1 MSDTTVIDVIV
12 QVSDETGS
20 GARSAEANVS
30 KLERS
35 IMNLQKQIMGMKGK
49 SKLEVVASLKDMA
62 SKGIQS
68 VASAGKNIAG
78 KIWTVTMKAKDLVTA
93 PFKKVL
99 GLISSPVTQ
108 VAAFAGISLGVADTL
123 DTFKDFEA
131 AMSQVQAVSGATG
144 SDLEKL
150 TAKAKE
156 MGAST
161 KFTAAESAEAMNY
174 MAMAGWK
181 TKDMLGGIEGIMNL
195 AAASGESLGTTSD
208 IVTDALTAFNMKASD
223 AGHFSDVLA
232 AASSNANTNVSMMG
246 ETFKYAGSMAGSLG
260 YSIEDVALATGLMA
274 NSGIKASMGGTALN
288 SIMTRLAT
296 DAGASSK
303 KLGALGTLTKKL
315 GVEFYDA
322 HGNARDLSKVMEE
335 MRKATKGMTD
345 EEKSNIAKTIA
356 GTEAQKGLLAILNA
370 SEKDYKKL
378 SKAINNSDGAAKGMA
393 DTMQDNLSGS
403 ITYLQS
409 AVDGVKI
416 SLGEKLAPRVKGI
429 VDWLTGQMPAVE
441 KALGSFLDMALDK
454 VDGIKD
460 KFAQISSS
468 DEFKNADLFGKVK
481 IAWDKIIA
489 EPFSVWWKING
500 KAKLADAASGV
511 GTGIGNGIKTGILA
525 LLGID
530 IPDAAEEGAS
540 IGGSFIKG
548 FAEGLD
554 FSGISKKLMEG
565 LGKLI
570 KNAGKLLPGGDSAG
584 LSSVLSAGILA
595 KIISPFVK
603 AGAGGV
609 RIGRSLFGERTTP
622 QENGEPQVVPGIG
635 RLILGNAAAGTG
647 LLGFGAN
654 TAIKL
659 GAGNLAGGASLSAGA
674 LSALGLGGI
683 AGGAVGAGSAVSG
696 MIDLYK
702 SLKSDSSEKS
712 TAYKKSA
719 AWKIGGVGAGAA
731 AGAALG
737 SIVPGLGTAVGGLI
751 GAGIGG
757 IAGIVGGNKV
767 KSDYKENLKATQIEA
782 EKTALKAQK
791 ALETTGRSIKN
802 VRFETSS
809 LNSAINDSEV
819 SVEQFGN
826 MFQNAVGEKLKNNFG
841 NLKLSLSEIQNAA
854 KKIVFDNNEKQIEK
868 FANATQKSV
877 ASMET
882 LKSRVQE
889 IDRLNWETKLGVK
902 LSKESKKEYKNSMK
916 SLADEAQS
924 YLSDKHYEADIAI
937 NMLVGKDKGKGIKK
951 GLNGAYEGLE
961 SQINEASTEL
971 QRVVSTALSDG
982 VISTKDKVKVNIG
995 GVKYK
1000 MDEASAVAELQN
1012 QIAGITNKVTTVQ
1025 QDAKLEALKIRFS
1038 GAALDADSFA
1048 ALQEEMQLDVASFSD
1063 NYNQALEL
1071 GIANVKMSLQEGA
1084 IDQSEY
1090 DKQISKLTEGYEANI
1105 QDLQMR
1111 VESFQLDTIA
1121 ESFGSSLDGIL
1132 PDIEGTTSEK
1142 LSTAMANALAINPEP
1157 LEWSQEQIASWF
1169 GLEGLGAETQAAVS
1183 GLLQQTAESID
1194 YSASGS
1200 AVASGVGNAI
1210 QNADM
1215 EPVNSAVSDI
1225 KSKTDSMVNSVFGEG
1240 VSTKMPVNVTADYK
1254 LMNPN
1259 ATVNV
1264 TGGGSGT
1271 AALTANISAH
1281 AKGGIMTRPHIGLVA
1296 EDGAEAIIPLSGK
1309 QKEHSLSL
1317 WEKAGQM
1324 LGVRTY
1330 AEGGIVGDA
1339 KPEDIA
1345 GTTEPVPVPVAEPAE
1360 GNGGGNIPV
1369 TIQSLNFEINVNSSE
1384 VQNAQA
1390 LVDTIRENVRGMTD
1404 EIAYQL
1410 ATAIQQVYANTPKE
1424 SWGL

>member
-123 DTFKDFEA
+123 NTFKDFEA

-454 VDGIKD
+454 VDDIKD

-489 EPFSVWWKING
+489 EPFSEWWNGSGKTWLAG
-500 KAKLADAASGV
+500 KAEV
-511 GTGIGNGIKTGILA
+511 IG
-525 LLGID
+525 
-530 IPDAAEEGAS
+530 
-540 IGGSFIKG
+540 
-548 FAEGLD
+548 
-554 FSGISKKLMEG
+554 EG
-565 LGKLI
+565 LGSALHSGIMGLLGVDVGGAATEGADIGKAFSDAFVEAFDGKEVGKAIWKAI
-570 KNAGKLLPGGDSAG
+570 KDGMKGLVSDAATLLPGGKEATSTSG
-584 LSSVLSAGILA
+584 LSAGILGMGALKVGSKVHKVYKGGKAIVKGA
-595 KIISPFVK
+595 K
-603 AGAGGV
+603 
-609 RIGRSLFGERTTP
+609 
-622 QENGEPQVVPGIG
+622 GIG
-635 RLILGNAAAGTG
+635 SAIANASGVSDGIQIAKAAKDG
-647 LLGFGAN
+647 
-654 TAIKL
+654 
-659 GAGNLAGGASLSAGA
+659 
-674 LSALGLGGI
+674 
-683 AGGAVGAGSAVSG
+683 
-696 MIDLYK
+696 
-702 SLKSDSSEKS
+702 
-712 TAYKKSA
+712 
-719 AWKIGGVGAGAA
+719 GAA
-731 AGAALG
+731 AQSALAMAQNGALG
-737 SIVPGLGTAVGGLI
+737 KGTQLGTKLASGASKVSAASSKGVSKVAAVASK
-751 GAGIGG
+751 GASK
-757 IAGIVGGNKV
+757 VGKLASKAAVPLAAVTSAVEMGVDAYHGTGRAEEWTGSGSTGNK
-767 KSDYKENLKATQIEA
+767 
-782 EKTALKAQK
+782 
-791 ALETTGRSIKN
+791 
-802 VRFETSS
+802 
-809 LNSAINDSEV
+809 
-819 SVEQFGN
+819 
-826 MFQNAVGEKLKNNFG
+826 
-841 NLKLSLSEIQNAA
+841 
-854 KKIVFDNNEKQIEK
+854 
-868 FANATQKSV
+868 
-877 ASMET
+877 
-882 LKSRVQE
+882 
-889 IDRLNWETKLGVK
+889 
-902 LSKESKKEYKNSMK
+902 
-916 SLADEAQS
+916 
-924 YLSDKHYEADIAI
+924 
-937 NMLVGKDKGKGIKK
+937 
-951 GLNGAYEGLE
+951 
-961 SQINEASTEL
+961 
-971 QRVVSTALSDG
+971 
-982 VISTKDKVKVNIG
+982 
-995 GVKYK
+995 
-1000 MDEASAVAELQN
+1000 
-1012 QIAGITNKVTTVQ
+1012 
-1025 QDAKLEALKIRFS
+1025 
-1038 GAALDADSFA
+1038 
-1048 ALQEEMQLDVASFSD
+1048 
-1063 NYNQALEL
+1063 
-1071 GIANVKMSLQEGA
+1071 
-1084 IDQSEY
+1084 
-1090 DKQISKLTEGYEANI
+1090 
-1105 QDLQMR
+1105 
-1111 VESFQLDTIA
+1111 
-1121 ESFGSSLDGIL
+1121 
-1132 PDIEGTTSEK
+1132 
-1142 LSTAMANALAINPEP
+1142 
-1157 LEWSQEQIASWF
+1157 
-1169 GLEGLGAETQAAVS
+1169 
-1183 GLLQQTAESID
+1183 
-1194 YSASGS
+1194 
-1200 AVASGVGNAI
+1200 VASGVGAALGGTGDGI
-1210 QNADM
+1210 LG
-1215 EPVNSAVSDI
+1215 
-1225 KSKTDSMVNSVFGEG
+1225 KEG
-1240 VSTKMPVNVTADYK
+1240 AGKKALDV
-1254 LMNPN
+1254 
-1259 ATVNV
+1259 
-1264 TGGGSGT
+1264 GGGALKGAGIGAAVGSIIPGAGT
-1271 AALTANISAH
+1271 AAGAGVGAAVGAAGAAIGGSNIAKGLSKAGGAIKGFFTETVPDKFGEFAEGAKGFFTESVPNAVNGAKEKVTGFFTETIPEKFGEFKDGLESLFTEQIPYALGYAAGKVTVFFTETVPQKFEELWTGISNFFTETVPVAVSTAGAAITNFFTVSVPEFFTGLWEGVTGFFTETVPSALETVGSALATFFTESVPQFFTQMWEGITGFFTETVPETLETIGTALKTFFTETVPGKVEEIWDGVLGFFTETIPGAVSSISDGISGFFSGIKEKVTGFFSGLKDKVAGFLSGAAESASAGYSAATEKH
-1281 AKGGIMTRPHIGLVA
+1281 AEGGIMTRPHVGLVA

-1309 QKEHSLSL
+1309 RRKRGISL
-1317 WEKAGQM
+1317 WEKAGKM
-1324 LGVRTY
+1324 LGVKPY
-1330 AEGGIVGDA
+1330 AEGGIVGIVE
-1339 KPEDIA
+1339 PEDDTPGKPKNPGI
-1345 GTTEPVPVPVAEPAE
+1345 TDWPEPTDPVDDTPEPVPVPIPVPAG
-1360 GNGGGNIPV
+1360 GNGSGMNVPV
-1369 TIQSLNFEINVNSSE
+1369 TIQNLTFEINVNGGDAADTQS
-1384 VQNAQA
+1384 
-1390 LVDTIRENVRGMTD
+1390 LVETIRENVRGMTD